1 MKTLNREHYIA
12 FFSYILVAGHTL
24 EREYNRKKIKK
35 KKRKNMVAITL
46 CSLGYANA
54 LITNNNKK
62 RNNERPLIQV
72 CVHIFQ
78 IVNGARRENSTR
90 RMPAS
95 SRTYTTRRGSGKG
108 S

>member
-12 FFSYILVAGHTL
+12 FFSYILVAGHTM

-35 KKRKNMVAITL
+35 KERTWLQLHCAR
-46 CSLGYANA
+46 YANA

>member
-1 MKTLNREHYIA
+1 M
-12 FFSYILVAGHTL
+12 AGHAL
-24 EREYNRKKIKK
+24 EYKNTFNKIEGKRIQQKENKK
-35 KKRKNMVAITL
+35 KKENMVAITL
-46 CSLGYANA
+46 CSLGYVNA

-78 IVNGARRENSTR
+78 IVNGARRENNTR
-90 RMPAS
+90 RMPAL
-95 SRTYTTRRGSGKG
+95 SRTYTTRRESGKG